1 MRNGKEEKNKGS
13 IIKQGN
19 MREWYNRG
27 KKKKKKGWKQERE
40 SEKKK
45 VKKREGRGRDD
56 TEVTQIHYILG

>member
-27 KKKKKKGWKQERE
+27 KKKKKKDG
-40 SEKKK
+40 SKKEK
-45 VKKREGRGRDD
+45 VKRKKSRKGKA
-56 TEVTQIHYILG
+56 EVEMTLK

>member
-27 KKKKKKGWKQERE
+27 KKKKKDG
-40 SEKKK
+40 SKKEK
-45 VKKREGRGRDD
+45 VKRKKAKEQFRG
-56 TEVTQIHYILG
+56 I

>member
-27 KKKKKKGWKQERE
+27 KKKKKRKDG
-40 SEKKK
+40 SKKEK
-45 VKKREGRGRDD
+45 VKRKKSRKGKA
-56 TEVTQIHYILG
+56 EVEMTLK